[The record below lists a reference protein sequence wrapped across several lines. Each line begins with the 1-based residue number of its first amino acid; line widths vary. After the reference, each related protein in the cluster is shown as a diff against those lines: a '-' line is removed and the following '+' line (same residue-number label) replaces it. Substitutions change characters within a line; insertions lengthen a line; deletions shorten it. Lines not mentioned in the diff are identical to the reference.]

1 MRCSLICSHL
11 QVLLFFEGLMSF
23 CLVRSM
29 RFALFVG
36 AGALLYELVKLA
48 LFPHLSMWSSHVVTI
63 VLVTCSAF
71 AVRQQMFFHEKR
83 SQTALWHEFQLTVQK
98 RSEAE
103 LRSFIEE
110 SPFGIFRTNVEEDRF
125 LSSNP
130 ALVRMLGYESEE
142 DLQQISLSSDL
153 YSDAQDREQI
163 ITTLL
168 RNGYS
173 DTEAMFRRKDGSF
186 ITLHLSGRL
195 TDDPVSGGHIF
206 EGIAEDVSIRKR
218 VERALHESEQ
228 RFRQVVESAPV
239 GIYIQTEGVF
249 RYLNP
254 AALAMFRA
262 QRSSQ
267 IVGKP
272 FLELIH
278 PDQREAVA
286 ARARSVCEE
295 NKVAPFEEE
304 KLLRLD
310 GDLLEAEVSAIP
322 FLFEENEGALVF
334 VRDITERKREQAK
347 RKALEQHFRQRQKRH
362 ENELIRAR
370 REAEAANQAKSLFL
384 ANMSHEIRTPMNG
397 VIGMVQLLMETDLNA
412 EQRRYASVVQS
423 SGKSLLMLIDGILDL
438 SKIEA
443 GKIVLEKV
451 SFELRELVANVLH
464 LVSVQAQAKGLQLD
478 FRVASEIPV
487 KARGD
492 AHRVFEVLT
501 NLVTNAIKFTD
512 RGRVS
517 IDVELLS
524 QEEENLILH
533 FGVTDTGIGIKREQ
547 VTSLFSP
554 FIQADSSTTRKYGG
568 TGLGLAI
575 SKQLVE
581 LMGGRIGVESEA
593 GKGSTFWFT
602 LPLGKESDGSAKN
615 ETWPFSSSAG
625 AGSVPRMASQ
635 QQELSAVRILVVE
648 DNSTNQEVAL
658 AQLRKLGYCADAVS
672 NGREAI
678 VALEETP
685 YDLVLMDCEMP
696 EMDGYQTS
704 MHIRESGA
712 IVPVIAVTAHAM
724 LGDREKCIRAG
735 MNDFLSKPVDLRHL
749 AEVLARWCSLP
760 AATNP
765 NCYQQEKAASPM
777 GRAVFNPEALLSRLM
792 GDREIASAVILGFL
806 QDFPTQLSS
815 LQSKLDQV
823 DAAGARIQAHT
834 LKGAATTVSA
844 ESLGAIAYEMER
856 SAVEGNLFE
865 VSKLVPKAKE
875 EFSQLQEALVDEGWL

>member
-1 MRCSLICSHL
+1 
-11 QVLLFFEGLMSF
+11 MSF
-23 CLVRSM
+23 CLIRSI
-29 RFALFVG
+29 RFALFAG
-36 AGALLYELVKLA
+36 TGALLYEAVKQL
-48 LFPHLSMWSSHVVTI
+48 LFPHLSIWNSHLVTI
-63 VLVTCSAF
+63 VLVTCSAL
-71 AVRQQMFFHEKR
+71 AVRQLMFVREKR

-125 LSSNP
+125 LSLNP
-130 ALVRMLGYESEE
+130 ALVRMLGYDSEQ
-142 DLQQISLSSDL
+142 DLQEISLSRDL
-153 YSDAQDREQI
+153 YSDSQDREQI

-173 DTEAMFRRKDGSF
+173 DTEANFRRKDGSL
-186 ITLHLSGRL
+186 ITVHLSGRL
-195 TDDPVSGGHIF
+195 ADDPVSGGHIF

-254 AALAMFRA
+254 AALEMFRS
-262 QRSSQ
+262 QRSIQ
-267 IVGKP
+267 ILGKH

-286 ARARSVCEE
+286 ARARLVCEE

-304 KLLRLD
+304 RLLRLD
-310 GDLLEAEVSAIP
+310 GELLEAEVSAIP
-322 FLFEENEGALVF
+322 FLFEGNEGALVF

-347 RKALEQHFRQRQKRH
+347 RKTLEQHFRQKQKRH
-362 ENELIRAR
+362 EKELIRAR
-370 REAEAANQAKSLFL
+370 REAEAANQAKSFFL

-397 VIGMVQLLMETDLNA
+397 VIGMVQLLMETDLTA

-443 GKIVLEKV
+443 GKIVLEEA
-451 SFELRELVANVLH
+451 SFELREVVANVLH

-487 KARGD
+487 RARGD

-524 QEEENLILH
+524 QDAEKLILH
-533 FGVTDTGIGIKREQ
+533 FGVTDTGIGIKRDQ
-547 VTSLFSP
+547 VASLFSP

-602 LPLGKESDGSAKN
+602 LPLVKESEEFSKS
-615 ETWPFSSSAG
+615 ESWPFSSTSGTVRAMH
-625 AGSVPRMASQ
+625 SPIQR
-635 QQELSAVRILVVE
+635 QELSAVRILVVE

-658 AQLRKLGYCADAVS
+658 AQLLKLGYCASAVS

-678 VALEETP
+678 AALQETP

-696 EMDGYQTS
+696 EMDGYQTT

-712 IVPVIAVTAHAM
+712 KVPVIAVTAHAM

-749 AEVLARWCSLP
+749 AEVLARWCSRP
-760 AATNP
+760 MTTGAAV
-765 NCYQQEKAASPM
+765 CKEEKAASPK
-777 GRAVFNPEALLSRLM
+777 GRSVFNPEAFLSRLM
-792 GDREIASAVILGFL
+792 GDREIATAVIQGFL

-815 LQSKLDQV
+815 LQSKLEQV
-823 DAAGARIQAHT
+823 DAAGTRIQAHS

-844 ESLGAIAYEMER
+844 EALGAIAYEMER
-856 SAVEGNLFE
+856 AAVEGNLE
-865 VSKLVPKAKE
+865 GVSKLVPKAKE
-875 EFSQLQEALVDEGWL
+875 EFGQLQEVLVDSGWL